1 MLSLHNW
8 IFNSP
13 YVIKRQFTKIYKQV
27 IVHIGLQIHKRK
39 FMSSKYTR
47 RYSYAK
53 FGTFLAPPRSL
64 CAGYM

>member
-1 MLSLHNW
+1 
-8 IFNSP
+8 
-13 YVIKRQFTKIYKQV
+13 
-27 IVHIGLQIHKRK
+27 
-39 FMSSKYTR
+39 MSSKYTR